1 MNYKILFICT
11 LIYEIN
17 AVELPSYEA
26 KYSYE
31 SDEISIEGIREFS
44 KNSNDM
50 SLGFKARNFLASMSF
65 ESKFTM
71 KSSLSNE
78 IISSSILK
86 SYFPFFCIDEMISSG
101 FVSENVLTN
110 FPICCF
116 AFGPIF
122 FLSNSNVDFTGNPNS
137 FNSNNCSNPL
147 SISVSTILNFSTLSC
162 DFSKL
167 DNDSSLLF

>member
-1 MNYKILFICT
+1 MNTMNPSLFAT
-11 LIYEIN
+11 
-17 AVELPSYEA
+17 A
-26 KYSYE
+26 K
-31 SDEISIEGIREFS
+31 F
-44 KNSNDM
+44 
-50 SLGFKARNFLASMSF
+50 SF

-86 SYFPFFCIDEMISSG
+86 SYFPFFCIDEIISSG

-116 AFGPIF
+116 AFGPIL
-122 FLSNSNVDFTGNPNS
+122 FLSNSNVDLTGNPNS

-147 SISVSTILNFSTLSC
+147 SFSVSTILNFSTLSC
-162 DFSKL
+162 DFNKL
-167 DNDSSLLF
+167 DNDSSFTF